1 MQSQLHHYYAF
12 CDLVNVA
19 QHRSLTA
26 VIVANPA
33 HVLRPL
39 FPPTPSRRPGLRRR
53 DHPFSLST
61 KRIRIRFLD
70 RCTNSYFPKMIN
82 HLLNQQLDGQLK
94 LYLYPNHDGMVSN
107 GSDSAALIYY
117 FVSLLFI

>member
-1 MQSQLHHYYAF
+1 
-12 CDLVNVA
+12 
-19 QHRSLTA
+19 
-26 VIVANPA
+26 
-33 HVLRPL
+33 
-39 FPPTPSRRPGLRRR
+39 
-53 DHPFSLST
+53 
-61 KRIRIRFLD
+61 
-70 RCTNSYFPKMIN
+70 MIN